1 MTIAPQ
7 DAALRLSAED
17 HPLDDDRSGAEC
29 FTISE
34 AGQGGW
40 RVTDARKAAD
50 DPGHVVAFISD
61 RGPEVE
67 VLWIRGSIDA
77 PGCFAT
83 VRHALD
89 AISARMIDG

>member
-7 DAALRLSAED
+7 DAALRLSVAD
-17 HPLDDDRSGAEC
+17 HPLDDDSPRAGC

-40 RVTDARKAAD
+40 RVTDDRKAAD
-50 DPGHVVAFISD
+50 DPGHVVAFVGD

-89 AISARMIDG
+89 AISARIGDG